1 MTLRAAQ
8 KSASQSS
15 SVCAS
20 PTVLSCRVWISGP
33 GVGLR
38 FYITHTLPGHAGVWL
53 VCGWNFELY
62 VETTS
67 SPPPMFLL
75 YPYTPSTL
83 KTFLTSDV

>member
-1 MTLRAAQ
+1 MTRRAAQ

-15 SVCAS
+15 SVYAS
-20 PTVLSCRVWISGP
+20 PTVPSCRVWISGP

-38 FYITHTLPGHAGVWL
+38 FYISHTLPGHAGVWL

-75 YPYTPSTL
+75 
-83 KTFLTSDV
+83 TFLAHSKHF